1 LYILSPI
8 LCFGSS
14 ILLRVLSSVQHEFA
28 VRPSSIILV
37 YLLATGL
44 IDIVVTWR
52 LLLNSGDITGFAGYN
67 LIAIMATKLVLF
79 LLENQSKE
87 PFLMHQYQGLS
98 PESYSGLLNRS
109 FLGWLNSLILN
120 TSKRRLSTSD
130 LFGLDDNLKSDNLRL
145 RMGKCWKERST
156 EINLPYKV
164 RSLIMF
170 CRSTG
175 REVDIHR
182 RYDTLP
188 VSSAFATLL
197 PQTHAHCVH
206 ICTTVSNNRRLATS
220 IPAKRRKLTNRASR
234 VNICS
239 LFHIHRDCCT
249 LNIIDLAFVWILTPP
264 DPVFAQ

>member
-1 LYILSPI
+1 M
-8 LCFGSS
+8 
-14 ILLRVLSSVQHEFA
+14 VLSYFQHEFA

-109 FLGWLNSLILN
+109 FLWWLNSLILN

-156 EINLPYKV
+156 DINLPSKV

-170 CRSTG
+170 
-175 REVDIHR
+175 
-182 RYDTLP
+182 
-188 VSSAFATLL
+188 
-197 PQTHAHCVH
+197 
-206 ICTTVSNNRRLATS
+206 
-220 IPAKRRKLTNRASR
+220 
-234 VNICS
+234 
-239 LFHIHRDCCT
+239 
-249 LNIIDLAFVWILTPP
+249 
-264 DPVFAQ
+264 